1 MRILLTAINAKYIH
15 SNLAVYSL
23 KGSVGVYEPMV
34 ELAEYTINHQIEEI
48 FAGIYQRKPDLLL
61 FSCYIWNRREV
72 LEVSEALK
80 KVLPEIKIWAGGPE
94 VSHDALQFL
103 EENPQFDGVMI
114 GEGEQTFYHLLE
126 YYVDGQGA
134 LEDIPGIAW
143 SSSAVRKI
151 LEQGDVT
158 EEFRSQN
165 VQNVTEKFQDQKT
178 QNENGEFRSQ
188 NVQNVTEEFQSQT
201 AQNENGEFRNQNAQ
215 NETEEFQSQ
224 TAQNETEEFQGKKY
238 HMTPPTSPMKTLD
251 ALPFVYED
259 LSGFENRILYY
270 ETSRGCPFSC
280 SYCLS
285 SVDKSVRYRSLSLV
299 KKELQYFLDRKV
311 KQVKFVDRTFNCSHE
326 RTLELWQFLR
336 DHDNGITNFHCEI
349 SADLLNEAELQLL
362 SELRPGLL
370 QLEIGVQT
378 VNAAALSAIHRTARF
393 EKIASNVK
401 RVSAGHNVHQHL
413 DLIAG
418 LPYEDFE
425 SFRHSFDTV
434 YSLNPQEL
442 QLGFLKVLKGS
453 EMHRR
458 AEEYGIVYRS
468 TPPYEVLQT
477 KWISCSELLRLKEI
491 EEMLEVY
498 YNSLQY
504 RNTIH
509 AVAALFSRPIEL
521 YEALADYY
529 KEQNLSGKAYSRV
542 QRAEILRAF
551 LHQKIE
557 AVQSEKMEYTEAA
570 QNEKMEYTE
579 AAQSEKAED
588 ETKRRK
594 QFVDELLTLDLYL
607 RENAK
612 SRPAWAA
619 NQEAVK
625 PAAIAFYQEE
635 EKMHRYLT
643 GEMAER
649 SWKQLQRMTHLEVF
663 HTLRRDGDFYEYA
676 DEEQELW
683 LLFSYERRDPLTGDA
698 ATFEVQVHSEE

>member
-23 KGSVGVYEPMV
+23 KGSAGVYEPMV

-48 FAGIYQRKPDLLL
+48 FAGIYQKKPDLLL

-126 YYVDGQGA
+126 YYVDGQGT

-158 EEFRSQN
+158 EEFQGQN
-165 VQNVTEKFQDQKT
+165 VQK
-178 QNENGEFRSQ
+178 
-188 NVQNVTEEFQSQT
+188 VTEEFQGQ
-201 AQNENGEFRNQNAQ
+201 
-215 NETEEFQSQ
+215 
-224 TAQNETEEFQGKKY
+224 KY
-238 HMTPPTSPMKTLD
+238 HMTSPTSPMKTLD

-285 SVDKSVRYRSLSLV
+285 SVDKSVRYRSLPLV

-326 RTLELWQFLR
+326 RTLELWQFLW

-509 AVAALFSRPIEL
+509 AAAALFSRPIEL

-557 AVQSEKMEYTEAA
+557 AAQGEKTEYTEAVQGEKTEHTEA
-570 QNEKMEYTE
+570 VQNEKTE
-579 AAQSEKAED
+579 N

-625 PAAIAFYQEE
+625 PAVIAFYQEE
-635 EKMHRYLT
+635 ENAHRYLT

-649 SWKQLQRMTHLEVF
+649 SWKQLLRMTHLEVF

>member
-23 KGSVGVYEPMV
+23 KGSAGIYEPMV
-34 ELAEYTINHQIEEI
+34 ELAEYTINHQMEEI
-48 FAGIYQRKPDLLL
+48 FAGIYQKKPDILL

-80 KVLPEIKIWAGGPE
+80 KVLPELKIWAGGPE
-94 VSHDALQFL
+94 VSHDAVQFL

-114 GEGEQTFYHLLE
+114 GEGEQTFYRLLE
-126 YYVDGQGA
+126 YYVDGKGV

-143 SSSAVRKI
+143 HGCSV
-151 LEQGDVT
+151 
-158 EEFRSQN
+158 
-165 VQNVTEKFQDQKT
+165 
-178 QNENGEFRSQ
+178 
-188 NVQNVTEEFQSQT
+188 
-201 AQNENGEFRNQNAQ
+201 
-215 NETEEFQSQ
+215 
-224 TAQNETEEFQGKKY
+224 
-238 HMTPPTSPMKTLD
+238 TSPQPLMKTLD
-251 ALPFVYED
+251 ELPFVYED
-259 LSGFENRILYY
+259 LSGFENRIIYY

-336 DHDNGITNFHCEI
+336 DHDNGVTNFHCEI

-362 SELRPGLL
+362 GELRPGLL

-401 RVSAGHNVHQHL
+401 RVSNGHNVHQHL

-434 YSLNPQEL
+434 YRLYPQEL

-509 AVAALFSRPIEL
+509 AAADLFSRPIEL

-529 KEQNLSGKAYSRV
+529 KEHKLSGKAYSRL

-551 LHQKIE
+551 LHERIE
-557 AVQSEKMEYTEAA
+557 SEQTGSEADGNAADENATDGNATDGNAADGNAADDKAAHEKTEGVGRPEENSAA
-570 QNEKMEYTE
+570 YKNTMTE
-579 AAQSEKAED
+579 GK
-588 ETKRRK
+588 KRRK
-594 QFVDELLTLDLYL
+594 QHIDELLLLDLYL

-612 SRPAWAA
+612 SRPAWADK
-619 NQEAVK
+619 QEIEK
-625 PAAIAFYQEE
+625 SSAIAFYQEE
-635 EKMHRYLT
+635 EQRHRYLT
-643 GEMAER
+643 GELAER
-649 SWKQLQRMTHLEVF
+649 SWKQLLRMTHLEAF
-663 HTLRRDGDFYEYA
+663 YTLRKNGDFYEYA
-676 DEEQELW
+676 RENQELI
-683 LLFSYERRDPLTGDA
+683 LLFAYEQRDPLTGDA
-698 ATFEVQVHSEE
+698 ATWEVQMQVAGSSEPSPAVTD